1 MKKGTKGS
9 VNTILG
15 AVFLLALVMLLVR
28 PNSLAPSFIKNF
40 SAAFNKM
47 VKFATSG

>member
-1 MKKGTKGS
+1 MKVKKGSGQ
-9 VNTILG
+9 TILG

-28 PNSLAPSFIKNF
+28 PHSLAPSFIKNF

-47 VKFATSG
+47 ITFAVKG

>member
-1 MKKGTKGS
+1 MKKMKGS
-9 VNTILG
+9 AGTILG

-47 VKFATSG
+47 IKFAVSG